1 MSDERPGEE
10 PQLEDE
16 GIPDHEGPLTSKV
29 RTGDQQDGMIPP
41 GDRPRGANDFGT
53 TAAEQLRG
61 ESLTERLEEED
72 EEALGA
78 PGPVAERDDPLELG
92 GLQSPGDVGQMT
104 ERGDTET
111 DDEAELVASEFEDF
125 AGESAEEAAVR
136 AVREGEVPGA
146 YDAPDDDY
154 VDEESA

>member
-16 GIPDHEGPLTSKV
+16 GIPDHEGPLPAKV

-41 GDRPRGANDFGT
+41 GDRPRAADEFGT

-61 ESLTERLEEED
+61 ESLTARLDEEEPED
-72 EEALGA
+72 AI
-78 PGPVAERDDPLELG
+78 PPTDRDDP
-92 GLQSPGDVGQMT
+92 GQLT
-104 ERGDTET
+104 ERGDAET
-111 DDEAELVASEFEDF
+111 DDEAELVASAFEDVP
-125 AGESAEEAAVR
+125 GESAEEAAVR

-146 YDAPDDDY
+146 YDAPDDGY
-154 VDEESA
+154 VEEESA